1 MPLKDGQAQNCN
13 EKLVNVPS
21 GTKRKEEDG
30 MYIPAPAAAAAAAAA
45 AGEQKKTECRRNVY
59 LLLQL
64 LLLMLPFC
72 LPLQQKQILT
82 AKHDAPEGRTSPKL
96 KLKTV

>member
-1 MPLKDGQAQNCN
+1 MPLKDGQAQNGN

-30 MYIPAPAAAAAAAAA
+30 MYIPAPAAAAA